1 MEPMEGKTSGPPTPG
16 SVSTKLQRIAKL
28 AREAPSRAFR
38 SLAHYIDVEFLKEAY
53 RRTRKD
59 GAVGVDGCTAEEYAK
74 NLEGNLQALLD
85 RFKSGSYHAPPVR
98 RVHIPKGDG
107 SETRPIGIPTFED
120 KILQRAV
127 AMVLEAVYEQDFADF
142 SWGFRPGRSAHQALD
157 RLWKGLNSM
166 GGGWVLEVDIQAF
179 YDSLDHAHL
188 RSFLD
193 QRVCDGV
200 LRRTIDKWLK
210 AGVLE
215 EGQVTCS
222 DVGTP
227 QGGVISPLLA
237 NVYLHEVL
245 DRWFISEVEPRVKG
259 RCFLVRYADDFVIV
273 FSVEADARQVFDA
286 LPKRFGKYGL
296 RLHPKK
302 TRLVYFRP
310 PPAGAQGG
318 PGSRPPTGTFDL
330 LGFTHY
336 WARSRTAFWVVKRRT
351 AKGRF
356 TRALDR
362 VSAWC
367 RKHLHLPL
375 VEQQKRLAAMVRGH
389 CAYYGITGNA
399 QRLSSFRREVLR
411 IWRRWLDHRSQR
423 ARLNWER
430 FNLLLLRY
438 PLPPSLAV
446 HSLCRGTAK

>member
-1 MEPMEGKTSGPPTPG
+1 MEPMEGKTSGPLTPE
-16 SVSTKLQRIAKL
+16 SVSTKLQRIAEL
-28 AREAPSRAFR
+28 AREAPTRAFR

-59 GAVGVDGCTAEEYAK
+59 GAVGVDGCTAEKYAE

-98 RVHIPKGDG
+98 RVHIPKGTG

-127 AMVLEAVYEQDFADF
+127 AMVLAAVYEQDFEDF

-157 RLWKGLNSM
+157 RLWKGLM
-166 GGGWVLEVDIQAF
+166 PMAGGWVLEADIQGF

-193 QRVCDGV
+193 RRVCDGV

-215 EGQVTCS
+215 EGRVARS
-222 DVGTP
+222 DIGTP

-237 NVYLHEVL
+237 NVYLHHVL
-245 DRWFISEVEPRVKG
+245 DQWFRTEVEPRLLG
-259 RCFLVRYADDFVIV
+259 RGFLVRYADDFVIV
-273 FSVEADARQVFDA
+273 FSAEADARRVLDM
-286 LPKRFGKYGL
+286 LSKRFEAYGL
-296 RLHPKK
+296 RLHPTK
-302 TRLVYFRP
+302 TRLVYFKP

-318 PGSRPPTGTFDL
+318 PGKSPPSGTFDL
-330 LGFTHY
+330 LGFTHF
-336 WARSRTAFWVVKRRT
+336 WARSRKGVWVVKRRT

-356 TRALDR
+356 TRALGR
-362 VSAWC
+362 VAAWC
-367 RKHLHLPL
+367 RGHLHLPL
-375 VEQQKRLAAMVRGH
+375 VEQQEHLAAMLRGH
-389 CAYYGITGNA
+389 CGYYGITGNS
-399 QRLSSFRREVLR
+399 QRLTSFRRMMLR
-411 IWRRWLDHRSQR
+411 IWRRWLGCRSQR
-423 ARLNWER
+423 AGLDWVQ
-430 FNLLLLRY
+430 FNRLLLRY
-438 PLPPSLAV
+438 PLPPALAV
-446 HSLCRGTAK
+446 HSLCPSTAK